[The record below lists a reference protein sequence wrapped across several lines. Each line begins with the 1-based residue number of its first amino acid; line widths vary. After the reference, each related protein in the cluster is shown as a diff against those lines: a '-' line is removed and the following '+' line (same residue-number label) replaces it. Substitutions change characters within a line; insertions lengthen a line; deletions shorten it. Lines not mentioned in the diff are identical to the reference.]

1 MTSRDSLRTAVALV
15 AVAAVL
21 LAAVTT
27 AAPETAHFLCG
38 LLLGASVTAVAFAL
52 AGWGVVCRCTGGR
65 DFRGDLSGDLSGDFR
80 GDF

>member
-15 AVAAVL
+15 AVAAVPP
-21 LAAVTT
+21 AAVTT

-52 AGWGVVCRCTGGR
+52 AGWGVACRRTGG
-65 DFRGDLSGDLSGDFR
+65 GDLR
-80 GDF
+80 GDFTGDL